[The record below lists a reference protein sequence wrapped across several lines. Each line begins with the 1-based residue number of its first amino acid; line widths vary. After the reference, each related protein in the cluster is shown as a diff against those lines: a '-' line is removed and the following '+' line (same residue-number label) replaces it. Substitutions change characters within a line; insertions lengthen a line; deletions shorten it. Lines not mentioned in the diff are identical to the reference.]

1 MLLLLLL
8 PLEMDSS
15 LLICSRQQ
23 VRDAKEESSRRR
35 EKDWRKQARRDSRE
49 RKRGTKEHPYTLE
62 ELPRGDSLPK
72 NWTSFVRTMLLGRL
86 NVTK

>member
-1 MLLLLLL
+1 MLLL
-8 PLEMDSS
+8 PLEIDSS
-15 LLICSRQQ
+15 LSRCSLQ
-23 VRDAKEESSRRR
+23 VRDAKEESRRRR